1 MRRGRQ
7 AAQDVGRK
15 RAAWRALIAHR
26 LFAAAIGVW
35 GALLGG
41 LAVMVLPAS
50 LVERHLAPFAPA
62 ALAPWVQP
70 LAALVAALLL
80 AGALGQGAAALSRRV
95 RAGGRAVEAQ
105 APEDC
110 GPIDPTRELGLASLD
125 EAFSPEPPAPAPAP
139 EPEPEPDRASPP
151 QELDLA
157 GFAAL
162 PGRNAV
168 WVEEPAAPEPVAPEP
183 AAPEPA
189 SQPAPEPAPE
199 PAPVAAP
206 AAPVAPLRRGPA
218 IPDPGAAAL
227 ARLRAV
233 PLSQLS
239 LAEMVERLAGAIHEH
254 RRAEAGTALTSE
266 DLAARQ
272 AALAEALKALAAL
285 GGEGAAGAGDAEPLR
300 AALARL
306 QHLRGAA

>member
-1 MRRGRQ
+1 MRRDKQ
-7 AAQDVGRK
+7 AAQGVGRK
-15 RAAWRALIAHR
+15 RAGWRALVAHR

-50 LVERHLAPFAPA
+50 LAAAHLAPFAPA

-70 LAALVAALLL
+70 LAALIAALLL
-80 AGALGQGAAALSRRV
+80 GSVLGQGAAALSRRV
-95 RAGGRAVEAQ
+95 RAGARRPDGEAL
-105 APEDC
+105 AEF
-110 GPIDPTRELGLASLD
+110 GLIDPARDLGLASLD
-125 EAFSPEPPAPAPAP
+125 EASS
-139 EPEPEPDRASPP
+139 PDRPAAEPHCAP

-157 GFAAL
+157 TFAAL

-168 WVEEPAAPEPVAPEP
+168 WVEEPATPEP
-183 AAPEPA
+183 ASQAVPEPA
-189 SQPAPEPAPE
+189 SQPAPEPAPM
-199 PAPVAAP
+199 AAP

-254 RRAEAGTALTSE
+254 RRADAGTALGSE

-285 GGEGAAGAGDAEPLR
+285 GGEGAAKTADAEPLR

>member
-15 RAAWRALIAHR
+15 RAGWRALIAHR

-50 LVERHLAPFAPA
+50 LVATHLAPFAPA

-70 LAALVAALLL
+70 LAALIAAALLAGL
-80 AGALGQGAAALSRRV
+80 LGALAAALSRRV

-110 GPIDPTRELGLASLD
+110 GPIHPARDLGLASLD
-125 EAFSPEPPAPAPAP
+125 EAFSPDPPAA
-139 EPEPEPDRASPP
+139 EPHCAP

-183 AAPEPA
+183 VAPEPA
-189 SQPAPEPAPE
+189 SQHAPEPAPE
-199 PAPVAAP
+199 PAPVDAP

-233 PLSQLS
+233 PLSELS

-285 GGEGAAGAGDAEPLR
+285 GGEDAAGAGDAEPLR

>member
-1 MRRGRQ
+1 MRRGKQ
-7 AAQDVGRK
+7 AAQGVGRK
-15 RAAWRALIAHR
+15 RAGWRALIAHR

-50 LVERHLAPFAPA
+50 LAAAHLAPFAPA

-70 LAALVAALLL
+70 LAALIAALLL
-80 AGALGQGAAALSRRV
+80 GSVLGQGAAALSRRV
-95 RAGGRAVEAQ
+95 RAGARRPDGEAL
-105 APEDC
+105 ADF
-110 GPIDPTRELGLASLD
+110 GLIDPARDLGLASLD
-125 EAFSPEPPAPAPAP
+125 EAFSPDRPAAEPHCA
-139 EPEPEPDRASPP
+139 P

-157 GFAAL
+157 TFAEL

-168 WVEEPAAPEPVAPEP
+168 WVEEPATPQP
-183 AAPEPA
+183 ASQAVPEPA

-199 PAPVAAP
+199 PAPMAAP

-254 RRAEAGTALTSE
+254 RRADAGTALGSE

-285 GGEGAAGAGDAEPLR
+285 GGEGAAQNADAEPLR